1 MKQPGGLY
9 MEEHMD
15 DNIEV
20 HKVIAK
26 VGGAKEGYLF
36 EFCSDGVFLTVYPRD
51 DAGLMFEMS
60 DMRHIL
66 KKFNAFDYDIKA
78 MTETLKA
85 HTGEPVRLGKEFTIP
100 KDMGNATEDD
110 VEKEHLNEHVE
121 YGKVVVDV
129 SRDKLSAIVRF
140 EIGSRQ
146 TVPTVEMIKE
156 ALAIKNVTY
165 GVDAEAIQEAHDNAR
180 TTIVAWGQAPVNG
193 RDAAIVRKFNPG
205 EKGVPVVDD
214 HDRADYKNL
223 NMFLR
228 AVKGQLL
235 AERIP
240 HTKGVPGVN
249 IHGENIAAKNGKPKP
264 LPKGRNTIVQDENFV
279 IADMD
284 GQIVDRGNKIDVD
297 PRLEIKGDVGM
308 ATGNIDFDG
317 AVTILGSV
325 EAGFIVKASG
335 DIEISGMVSG
345 ANIEGSNIFIKGG
358 VRGMNRGT
366 VKARGDFRAAF
377 AENADIEAGGDIFI
391 QDVAMHSTIR
401 AGHHLI
407 MDGGKGQI
415 TGGNIAAGEEIRA
428 KCIGN
433 EANVI
438 TRLSVGVNPMLQKEY
453 QQVLKEYNESK
464 KRLEMLNKTLT
475 TLGKLDMSL
484 LPPNKVEQLNNLVRS
499 QFPLAGQVER
509 SERKLQEIDAEM
521 QKMQSGKV
529 RVQDTMYPGVRMSI
543 NSIMKNVQV
552 KETHCTQY
560 VKDDFIVVGTY

>member
-1 MKQPGGLY
+1 MD
-9 MEEHMD
+9 EHKD

-26 VGGAKEGYLF
+26 IGGAKEGYLF
-36 EFCSDGVFLTVYPRD
+36 EFCSDGVFLTVYPRE

-60 DMRHIL
+60 DMRRIL
-66 KKFNAFDYDIKA
+66 KRFNAFDYDVKA
-78 MTETLKA
+78 MTETLKE
-85 HTGEPVRLGKEFTIP
+85 HTGQPVRLGKEFTIP
-100 KDMGNATEDD
+100 NDIDEDSKED
-110 VEKEHLNEHVE
+110 VEQEHLQEHVE
-121 YGKVVVDV
+121 YGKVIVDV
-129 SRDKLSAIVRF
+129 ARDKLSAVVRF
-140 EIGSRQ
+140 EIGSKQ
-146 TVPTVEMIKE
+146 TVPTVDMINE

-165 GVDAEAIQEAHDNAR
+165 GIDAEAVQEAHDNAR
-180 TTIVAWGQAPVNG
+180 TTIVAWGQAPING
-193 RDAAIVRKFNPG
+193 TDAAIIRKFNVG
-205 EKGVPVVDD
+205 EKGVPVVDE

-249 IHGENIAAKNGKPKP
+249 IHGDRIPAKNGKPKP
-264 LPKGRNTIVQDENFV
+264 LPNGRNTIVQEENFV

-284 GQIVDRGNKIDVD
+284 GQIVDKGNKIDVD

-345 ANIEGSNIFIKGG
+345 SNVEGGNIFIKGG

-366 VKARGDFRAAF
+366 IKARGDFRAAF

-407 MDGGKGQI
+407 MDEGKGQI

-464 KRLEMLNKTLT
+464 KRLEMLNKTLA

-499 QFPLAGQVER
+499 QFPLAGKVER
-509 SERKLQEIDAEM
+509 SERKLNEINEEL

-529 RVQDTMYPGVRMSI
+529 RVQDIMYPGVRMSI

-560 VKDDFIVVGTY
+560 VKDDFIVVGAY